1 MKKRLSLWLAVI
13 FAAFHFVAIGGTI
26 LESGGGGEGLAFA
39 LVGYDW
45 VLLWLCAH
53 SVLGRY
59 LCSYTTPRGWVIYLL
74 AGTLIYAIAGFAI
87 GAVIDSVR
95 ALIRRRRGQS

>member
-13 FAAFHFVAIGGTI
+13 FAAFHFVVVAGAI
-26 LESGGGGEGLAFA
+26 LESGGGGEGLTFA
-39 LVGYDW
+39 LIGYDW

-59 LCSYTTPRGWVIYLL
+59 LCSFTPRGWVIYLL

-87 GAVIDSVR
+87 GSAIDGLR
-95 ALIRRRRGQS
+95 TLIARRRGRG